1 LNTAFNGKLESVEWF
16 LQNGANP
23 NFSFSKTGENA
34 LHYTICKTSEIDQR
48 TEIVKLLVDAGTD
61 VNKKTIKGAVTL
73 CFMRDAFLKAETPLH
88 RAAAYGIEAI
98 INLLLDAAAER
109 SVEDANGDTPISW
122 GSWYLRDSN
131 VLRLLVYND
140 ATHIS

>member
-1 LNTAFNGKLESVEWF
+1 
-16 LQNGANP
+16 
-23 NFSFSKTGENA
+23 
-34 LHYTICKTSEIDQR
+34 
-48 TEIVKLLVDAGTD
+48 
-61 VNKKTIKGAVTL
+61 
-73 CFMRDAFLKAETPLH
+73 MRDAFLKAETPLH

-109 SVEDANGDTPISW
+109 SVKDANGDTPISW

>member
-1 LNTAFNGKLESVEWF
+1 MNTAFNGKLESVEWF
-16 LQNGANP
+16 PKNGANA

-73 CFMRDAFLKAETPLH
+73 CFVRDAFLKAETPLH
-88 RAAAYGIEAI
+88 RAAAYGNEGI

-109 SVEDANGDTPISW
+109 SVKDANSDNPISG